1 MLCLT
6 GSTVG
11 SVCKQRDSPGNAS
24 KNHGDGSG
32 NGWHKGSKCC
42 KDRQQRCALKGTGQ
56 AMDARMW
63 TSRAVSKGATA
74 SLIVWDHGE
83 ERHCNGARQWR
94 CARNGGARRA
104 VAPWWVQREQAS
116 LRTHHGVCVCEPALN
131 EQRDHLLLLSA
142 TGQHLRRGSVR
153 AFSG

>member
-83 ERHCNGARQWR
+83 ERLQWSQAMEVRAQWR
-94 CARNGGARRA
+94 CAQSGRAMVGAKGTGHIA
-104 VAPWWVQREQAS
+104 DAPWC
-116 LRTHHGVCVCEPALN
+116 VCV
-131 EQRDHLLLLSA
+131 
-142 TGQHLRRGSVR
+142 
-153 AFSG
+153 